1 MTFQMKAGAAMAAVR
16 CQAARKIPV
25 TYLLRLSAALAM
37 IVSLA
42 ACERAVTN
50 EPEPDPMETTFSFV
64 GTWRY
69 ETPRSE
75 MLVDGEDYEIV
86 GTEIHTVTFTKS
98 RWIEH
103 RITIPNDL
111 APPDMDVNDHTDSG
125 TWGSVTDST
134 ITKTFLDWNDEEDRP
149 EDEPTHV
156 IRKYDISGDVVFM
169 QPWHENE
176 PTNRYVIVERVE
188 NPVADL
194 VGRWVQ
200 ISENENGPW
209 MVAMTLGADGSFQ
222 RVYTEERTALPPLDV
237 TGTYE
242 LDPDEKYILVT
253 ITSTLGN
260 GEAITGASWAPGE
273 KLRFA
278 YAPSNNPNLIVLS
291 LPWWEQQYDSDLGM
305 RVEHPENPHG
315 AYWDRLTKVE

>member
-1 MTFQMKAGAAMAAVR
+1 MK
-16 CQAARKIPV
+16 
-25 TYLLRLSAALAM
+25 YLLRASAALAM

-42 ACERAVTN
+42 ACERAVIK
-50 EPEPDPMETTFSFV
+50 EPEPDPVEPAFSFA

-69 ETPRSE
+69 ETPRWE
-75 MLVDGEDYEIV
+75 RLVDGEDHEIV

-111 APPDMDVNDHTDSG
+111 APPDMDVNDHTDAG

-149 EDEPTHV
+149 HDEPTLL
-156 IRKYDISGDVVFM
+156 IRKYAISGDVVFM

-176 PTNRYVIVERVE
+176 PTEQYVRVERVN

-200 ISENENGPW
+200 DVDNEDEAWN
-209 MVAMTLGADGSFQ
+209 VVMTVGADGSFQ
-222 RVYTEERTALPPLDV
+222 RVYTSERGPEDNTVSTHDV

-242 LDPDEKYILVT
+242 LDSDEKFIHVT
-253 ITSTLGN
+253 ITSTLSN
-260 GEAITGASWAPGE
+260 GELWTAADYPSWGPGA

-278 YAPSNNPNLIVLS
+278 YAPSNNPNLIVMS
-291 LPWWEQQYDSDLGM
+291 MPWREQQYDSDLGM
-305 RVEHPENPHG
+305 KVENPENPYG
-315 AYWDRLTKVE
+315 AYWDRLTKVEIAGS

>member
-1 MTFQMKAGAAMAAVR
+1 M
-16 CQAARKIPV
+16 
-25 TYLLRLSAALAM
+25 
-37 IVSLA
+37 
-42 ACERAVTN
+42 
-50 EPEPDPMETTFSFV
+50 
-64 GTWRY
+64 
-69 ETPRSE
+69 
-75 MLVDGEDYEIV
+75 
-86 GTEIHTVTFTKS
+86 
-98 RWIEH
+98 
-103 RITIPNDL
+103 
-111 APPDMDVNDHTDSG
+111 
-125 TWGSVTDST
+125 GSVTDST